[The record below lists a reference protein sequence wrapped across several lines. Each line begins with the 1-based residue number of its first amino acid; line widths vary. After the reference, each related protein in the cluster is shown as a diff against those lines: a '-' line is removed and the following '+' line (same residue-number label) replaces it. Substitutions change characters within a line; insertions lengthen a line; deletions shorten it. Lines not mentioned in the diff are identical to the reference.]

1 MGKCPRRVDRKR
13 VESTLT
19 LAGKTLDRSP
29 SRRVGGTTPV
39 VSPKEMGRVGAAAT
53 TQAAAMVGVVGAGT
67 EAVAVGAMVVARAE
81 VQAVAV
87 EAAEVE
93 AVIPRP

>member
-1 MGKCPRRVDRKR
+1 MEP
-13 VESTLT
+13 
-19 LAGKTLDRSP
+19 
-29 SRRVGGTTPV
+29 
-39 VSPKEMGRVGAAAT
+39 VGAVAT